1 VAEDLLNRFDDMVE
15 SKKKAV
21 EEEMERILGE
31 VLERRKSEVIYT
43 RDKALKQIMQLIKAG
58 T

>member
-1 VAEDLLNRFDDMVE
+1 VAEDLLNRFDDMIE

>member
-1 VAEDLLNRFDDMVE
+1 MAEDLLNRFDDMIE